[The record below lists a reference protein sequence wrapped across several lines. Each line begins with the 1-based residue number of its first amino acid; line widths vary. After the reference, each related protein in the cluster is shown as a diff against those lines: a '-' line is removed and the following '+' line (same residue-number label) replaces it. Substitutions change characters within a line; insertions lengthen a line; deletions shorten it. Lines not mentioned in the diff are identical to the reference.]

1 VQPAY
6 FFRRLVRLTLSG
18 LADRVRAMPR
28 LRALAIN
35 ILRHFPW
42 LDRVLRAAL
51 RPTPPGSPR
60 PRGQVRAHAARS
72 RLARARHAD
81 PDLPLTAAKIY
92 AQLLRA
98 SLNEDETAR
107 IR

>member
-1 VQPAY
+1 MQPAY

-51 RPTPPGSPR
+51 RPTPPALPVPADRCGPMR
-60 PRGQVRAHAARS
+60 LDRGWLGLVM
-72 RLARARHAD
+72 
-81 PDLPLTAAKIY
+81 
-92 AQLLRA
+92 
-98 SLNEDETAR
+98 R
-107 IR
+107 IPTCR